1 MPWPTTSSW
10 ARSTPSWSATP
21 APALAVGATYAH
33 LCWERRGP
41 NPAELLTVGLLGRLR
56 QAGLGIILWHEE
68 RPDVIAS
75 LRGLPVDGVCGNRP
89 ELLRPLKSGA

>member
-1 MPWPTTSSW
+1 M
-10 ARSTPSWSATP
+10 